1 MERLISKFNLYDILA
16 MIAIGC
22 ILLFDIHLNGCSQIS
37 LFIKETSLLTGFML
51 LAIAYGLGIINHQ
64 ITDILTGKLR
74 WVLNTRLVKKY
85 ICNHQQRHFLHEQTK
100 KLLNSKKMDEN
111 EMMDKYYEA
120 YNTAIIYHPQTAV
133 LTLEKQ
139 LVLLRNLAIP
149 MSWMAYVSMSMEGF
163 CCKIAVLFGIVLV
176 LAITTIFRTKK
187 QVALVWEEYE
197 VVKQLGLDK
206 K

>member
-1 MERLISKFNLYDILA
+1 MTRIVSKFNLYDILA

-37 LFIKETSLLTGFML
+37 RFSKETSLLTGFML

-74 WVLNTRLVKKY
+74 WALNTLLVKKY

-120 YNTAIIYHPQTAV
+120 YNMAIIYHPQTAV

-139 LVLLRNLAIP
+139 LVLLRNLVIP
-149 MSWMAYVSMSMEGF
+149 MIWMACTSIEDC
-163 CCKIAVLFGIVLV
+163 CCKILAISSIILILV
-176 LAITTIFRTKK
+176 LTTIFRTEK

-197 VVKQLGLDK
+197 VVKQLGLDIK
-206 K
+206 